1 MPHGRGWRNLF
12 TAIIEGSY
20 RRAVFIW
27 AWSIKCFKTFSN
39 RKQKCLFLIGQVEV
53 VPPWFSLPSPVW
65 CLMNTTLTIK
75 AERESVYRELQAG
88 VIGPDSASG
97 QLWCEHLYCLQPV
110 PLCCCYSAS
119 LSLWIFTVSVPPLPY
134 TVCLQLSSAMPI
146 CYSLLSS
153 PLLGARLFWS
163 KSPNS
168 VQCRHHWHEF
178 CVG

>member
-65 CLMNTTLTIK
+65 CLMNTTLAIK
-75 AERESVYRELQAG
+75 AERESVYRGLQAG
-88 VIGPDSASG
+88 VIGPDNASG
-97 QLWCEHLYCLQPV
+97 QLWSEHLCCLQPV
-110 PLCCCYSAS
+110 PLCCYVTVVLCLCGS
-119 LSLWIFTVSVPPLPY
+119 LQSVYHHYLILY
-134 TVCLQLSSAMPI
+134 VFNCLQLCQYVI
-146 CYSLLSS
+146 LSS
-153 PLLGARLFWS
+153 PRCSSIL
-163 KSPNS
+163 
-168 VQCRHHWHEF
+168 V
-178 CVG
+178 